1 MNVDFENFNKN
12 IYYKVSEFI
21 LDSIIKLTSNNE
33 HYADENIKILMPD
46 WLEELIKKTVLS
58 EVENL
63 GNKGVFTF
71 YGHDVFPNYENKLI
85 VYSIKFNKDEPKQ
98 FFELDLKSLFNE

>member
-21 LDSIIKLTSNNE
+21 LDSIIKLASINE
-33 HYADENIKILMPD
+33 HYADEDIKILMPY

-63 GNKGVFTF
+63 DNKGVFTF
-71 YGHDVFPNYENKLI
+71 YGHDVYPNYENKLI